1 MTRNLRLK
9 AAFIVA
15 VILACIY
22 GIIGLPKSKE
32 ELAANWKNNIHLG
45 LDLSGGTQLV
55 MQVQLQDAFKAYAD
69 ASIQRMEDAM
79 KKENI
84 DFGALTSSDP
94 KRLEDAEKIEI
105 DVKNV
110 PLAKGSAFRTMVND
124 QFGDWVLTALS
135 STDYKLMLKTT
146 EGLKLKQDTM
156 TQTMA
161 TIERKINGLGLTE
174 SSVQPTGRSANDAE
188 LLIQLPGVDDPAHVK
203 QLLQTQ
209 AVLEWDEVKDG
220 PFASK
225 EEAMAK
231 HGGVLPLNTKLVPTV
246 ARGAAQSWY
255 LVSRI
260 SIVRGTDIRDAHAS
274 QGDMNRWE
282 TSFVLTQDA
291 AKRFE
296 RYTEANIGNRA
307 AIVVDGQVISAPTIQ
322 SRISDTGRITGA
334 ATHEEAGDLA
344 LNLRAGS
351 LPASIVIQE
360 ERTVGPSLGADS
372 IRDGFWAGI
381 VGLIAV
387 VFFMLVYYRRAGI
400 NATLALVLNAV
411 ILIAALSYF
420 DATLTLPGIAG
431 IILTIG
437 MAVDTNV
444 LIFERIREEL
454 RTGKAV
460 IAAVDTGFAKA
471 FLTIIDTH
479 VTTVVSC
486 AFLFIFGTG
495 PVKGFAVTLVIG
507 LIANVFTAVFV
518 SKTIF
523 DWELSRKEAGNRT
536 QYLRAPGRLLGS
548 RWYLVVTF

>member
-1 MTRNLRLK
+1 MQRNLKFK
-9 AAFIVA
+9 ALFIVA
-15 VILACIY
+15 VILICIY
-22 GIIGLPKSKE
+22 GIIGLPKSKDE
-32 ELAANWKNNIHLG
+32 VAANWKKNIHLG

-55 MQVQLQDAFKAYAD
+55 MQVQIQDAFKAYAD
-69 ASIQRMEDAM
+69 ATVQRLQDELR
-79 KKENI
+79 KQNI
-84 DFGALTSSDP
+84 ESGPITDTEP
-94 KRLEDAEKIEI
+94 KRLEDADKVQVDIKGI
-105 DVKNV
+105 
-110 PLAKGSAFRTMVND
+110 PLAKGSAFRAIVND
-124 QFGDWVLTALS
+124 QFGDWVLTAVNA
-135 STDYKLMLKTT
+135 TDYRFNLKPT
-146 EGLKLKQDTM
+146 EALKLKQDTM
-156 TQTMA
+156 TQTMG

-174 SSVQPTGRSANDAE
+174 TSVQPTGRSDAEAE
-188 LLIQLPGVDDPAHVK
+188 LLVQLPGVDDPAHVK

-220 PFASK
+220 PFGSR
-225 EEAMAK
+225 EEALAK
-231 HGGVLPLNTKLVPTV
+231 HGGILPLNTKLVPTV
-246 ARGAAQSWY
+246 PRGGQQSWY
-255 LVSRI
+255 LVSRVA
-260 SIVRGTDIRDAHAS
+260 IVRGTDIRDAHPT
-274 QGDMNRWE
+274 QGEVGRWE
-282 TSFVLTQDA
+282 TNFVLTQEA

-307 AIVVDGQVISAPTIQ
+307 AIVVDGLVISAPVIQ

-334 ATHEEAGDLA
+334 ATHEEADDLA

-351 LPASIVIQE
+351 LPASIVYQE

-372 IRDGFWAGI
+372 IREGFQAGTA
-381 VGLIAV
+381 GLIAV
-387 VFFMLVYYRRAGI
+387 IAWMLFYYRKSGI

-411 ILIAALSYF
+411 ILVAALSYF
-420 DATLTLPGIAG
+420 NATLTLPGIAG

-437 MAVDTNV
+437 MAVDSNV

-454 RTGKAV
+454 RSGKA
-460 IAAVDTGFAKA
+460 IPAAVDAGFGKA

-523 DWELSRKEAGNRT
+523 DFELSGKKQVAA
-536 QYLRAPGRLLGS
+536 LS
-548 RWYLVVTF
+548 I